1 MSMLSAS
8 IGGTR
13 RLVVGLGQYGLLLG
27 PVRRALVEPG
37 AGFSDELLRL
47 LICYYGRCLWDGGLI
62 AGACGNLSART
73 HRDDEIFITPRAAN
87 KARLVVTEV
96 HRISLHPAPLE
107 LARVSVEFPLHRACY
122 EADVGVAAVIHTHA
136 PALTAAGIRGIDV
149 TELLPESEHALAGV
163 RWLPYAP
170 SGSAQLGN
178 LVGDAVADGAHLL
191 LLERH
196 GAVAVGRDITEAY
209 DRMEFGE
216 LCAKTALLATS
227 PSPPVP
233 PSSSGSEGA

>member
-13 RLVVGLGQYGLLLG
+13 RLVVGVGQYGLLLG

-37 AGFSDELLRL
+37 AVFSDELLRL

-73 HRDDEIFITPRAAN
+73 HKDAEVFITPRAAN
-87 KARLVVTEV
+87 KSRLAITDILRVPLDPT
-96 HRISLHPAPLE
+96 PLE
-107 LARVSVEFPLHRACY
+107 LAQVSVEFPLHRACY
-122 EADVGVAAVIHTHA
+122 GADPGVAAVIHTHA
-136 PALTAAGIRGIDV
+136 PALTAVGIRDLDIIS
-149 TELLPESEHALAGV
+149 LLPESEHALAGV
-163 RWLPYAP
+163 RRLPYAP
-170 SGSAQLGN
+170 SGSRELGE

-196 GAVAVGRDITEAY
+196 GAVAVGRNITEAY

-216 LCAKTALLATS
+216 LCANTALRATDCT
-227 PSPPVP
+227 
-233 PSSSGSEGA
+233 

>member
-37 AGFSDELLRL
+37 ASFSDELLRL
-47 LICYYGRCLWDGGLI
+47 LICHYGRRLWEGGLI
-62 AGACGNLSART
+62 AGPCGNLSAKA
-73 HRDDEIFITPRAAN
+73 HRDAEIFITPRAAN
-87 KARLVVTEV
+87 KSQLSVTDIRRV
-96 HRISLHPAPLE
+96 SLDPTPLE
-107 LARVSVEFPLHRACY
+107 LAHVSVEFPLHRACY
-122 EADVGVAAVIHTHA
+122 VADPGVAAVIHTHA
-136 PALTAAGIRGIDV
+136 PALTAVGIRGLDI
-149 TELLPESEHALAGV
+149 TGLLPESEHALAGIRRV
-163 RWLPYAP
+163 PYAP
-170 SGSAQLGN
+170 SGSARLGE
-178 LVGDAVADGAHLL
+178 LVGRAVADGAHLL

-216 LCAKTALLATS
+216 LCAHTALLATHF
-227 PSPPVP
+227 
-233 PSSSGSEGA
+233 GSQAPIQA